1 MMEEGRLQGSL
12 RIRTDILLFM
22 MDFYFRMAL
31 DWQKHCNDSIGFN
44 NPSIPFPHGQYFTE
58 LLNMNKIHCIKS
70 SKILIKIY

>member
-31 DWQKHCNDSIGFN
+31 GWQIAM
-44 NPSIPFPHGQYFTE
+44 IV
-58 LLNMNKIHCIKS
+58 
-70 SKILIKIY
+70 